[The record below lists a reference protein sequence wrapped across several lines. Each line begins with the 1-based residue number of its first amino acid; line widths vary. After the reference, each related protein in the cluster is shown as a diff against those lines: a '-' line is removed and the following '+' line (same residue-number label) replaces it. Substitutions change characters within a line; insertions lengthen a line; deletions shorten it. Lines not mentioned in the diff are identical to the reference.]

1 MEKGYYRCVYVM
13 LRFKNEAGIGSK
25 EEQADVEGDPYEED
39 MDDVNLDD
47 EMERHWVMVFEDNAG
62 GVDDEKTLLH
72 AKRWDIYVN
81 KRGKLVKGGYLV
93 EVFIHDK
100 KKFIWEV
107 VDDHVIED
115 PTDHEEIGL
124 RGLI

>member
-1 MEKGYYRCVYVM
+1 MVVREGSSEFPYLIIIVKLWPGYWMTQLKTMHEKV
-13 LRFKNEAGIGSK
+13 I
-25 EEQADVEGDPYEED
+25 
-39 MDDVNLDD
+39 
-47 EMERHWVMVFEDNAG
+47 EDNAG